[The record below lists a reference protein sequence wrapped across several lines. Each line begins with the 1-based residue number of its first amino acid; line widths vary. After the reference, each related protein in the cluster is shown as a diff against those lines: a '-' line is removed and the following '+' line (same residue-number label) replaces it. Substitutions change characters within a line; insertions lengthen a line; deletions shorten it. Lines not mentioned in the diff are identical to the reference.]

1 MAEAKTRVVFD
12 LSDTLIWADPDNG
25 YLPAWRPGA
34 PNLLAELVAKGIE
47 PVVWSGADQEEF
59 DFYVSKISG
68 YHELVKISFNHNTAP
83 DLFKM
88 ARSSLSSSELTE
100 QERGRRLRE
109 GLEVGLKKYPPAI
122 GSRILVDDSKEQRRE
137 VAKLG
142 CVAIDPTPTDK
153 DTSSDQWTER
163 VAAAIFATLQ
173 D

>member
-1 MAEAKTRVVFD
+1 MAEAINKVVFD
-12 LSDTLIWADPDNG
+12 LSDTLIWADPDDG
-25 YLPAWRPGA
+25 YYPAWRPGA
-34 PNLLAELVAKGIE
+34 PKLLAELVAKGIE

-109 GLEVGLKKYPPAI
+109 GLEVGLKKYPPAV
-122 GSRILVDDSKEQRRE
+122 GSRILVDDSKDQRRE
-137 VAKLG
+137 AAKLD
-142 CVAIDPTPTDK
+142 CIVIDPTPLPE
-153 DTSSDQWTER
+153 DTSPEQWTVR
-163 VAAAIFATLQ
+163 VATAILANLQ

>member
-1 MAEAKTRVVFD
+1 MAEAINKVVFD
-12 LSDTLIWADPDNG
+12 LSDTLIWADPDDG
-25 YLPAWRPGA
+25 YSPAWRPGA
-34 PNLLAELVAKGIE
+34 PKLLAELVAKGIE

-109 GLEVGLKKYPPAI
+109 GLEVGLKNPPAV
-122 GSRILVDDSKEQRRE
+122 GSRILVDDSKDQRRE
-137 VAKLG
+137 AAKLTVSSSIRLLCQKIPARSNG
-142 CVAIDPTPTDK
+142 QCVAT
-153 DTSSDQWTER
+153 
-163 VAAAIFATLQ
+163 AILANLQ